1 MAKNNYSPLTKFTMA
16 LSAMGRGYCFYDEG
30 TERQTVTIQSDTE
43 DNRYCVDFV
52 FDGNG
57 KLLVVET
64 GENGAAVE

>member
-1 MAKNNYSPLTKFTMA
+1 V
-16 LSAMGRGYCFYDEG
+16 GYCFYDEG